1 MKFYGNVTFVI
12 QQEDPEAPGD
22 WKEYTIVK
30 PYKGEWKRFISKWTP
45 GSKVNDDKRVNNEL
59 EIIADSFSIANFT
72 QIRCVEW
79 MGHQWS
85 VPTVTLRLPRLVLE
99 VGDIYNAGTESFGS
113 T

>member
-12 QQEDPEAPGD
+12 QQEDPEAPGN

-59 EIIADSFSIANFT
+59 EIIADSFALANFA

-99 VGDIYNAGTESFGS
+99 VGDIYNAGTESLS
-113 T
+113 SS